1 MSEENGNKWHIFFFG
16 LDKAYVLGVNGRYE
30 TNLENALSFDEK
42 IDAIEFVEKH
52 GYEKITT
59 IRKVRTA

>member
-1 MSEENGNKWHIFFFG
+1 MSNKKENKWYVFTIG
-16 LDKAYVLGVNGRYE
+16 LDKAYILAVNGRYE
-30 TNLENALSFDEK
+30 TTLKNALSFDDK